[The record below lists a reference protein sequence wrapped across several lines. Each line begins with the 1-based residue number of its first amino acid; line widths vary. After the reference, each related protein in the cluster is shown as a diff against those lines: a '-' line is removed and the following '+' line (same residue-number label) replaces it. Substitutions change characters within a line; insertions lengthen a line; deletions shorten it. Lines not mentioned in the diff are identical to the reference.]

1 MGLWIFLI
9 VAVAFVIWL
18 MRESRKRDEQARQA
32 FLDRIRDAEDWV
44 NSLDELPVVSETRLQ
59 LQRGETCHYAAPCE
73 WWEFRKR
80 TKRIDYHGPVASV
93 QLMKGLRYR
102 AGSITPHFER
112 ESVLV
117 QIDTGTLYITD
128 KRLFFD
134 GHEKNSTVTWR
145 SVAAV
150 AAFDGGIEIEKQTGR
165 SPFLKLQEQPE
176 RAAALATRL
185 LMRHGS
191 G

>member
-9 VAVAFVIWL
+9 VAVAFVVWL

-32 FLDRIRDAEDWV
+32 FLDRIKAAEEWV
-44 NSLDELPVVSETRLQ
+44 NSLDELPVVTETRLQ

-117 QIDTGTLYITD
+117 QIDAGTLYITD

-165 SPFLKLQEQPE
+165 SPFLKLSEQPE

-185 LMRHGS
+185 LMRAGA
-191 G
+191 